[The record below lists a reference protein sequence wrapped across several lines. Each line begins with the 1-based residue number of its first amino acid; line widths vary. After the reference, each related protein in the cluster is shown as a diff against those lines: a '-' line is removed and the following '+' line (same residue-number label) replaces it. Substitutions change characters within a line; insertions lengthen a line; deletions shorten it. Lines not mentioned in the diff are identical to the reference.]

1 MDESEE
7 PPSMADAMMMRGEQL
22 RRLKELWMAEEE
34 EEVVLEDDT
43 DKEDCHVETT
53 TLDYEILEDG
63 KRILRYESYLQHQRY
78 YDDLKHIDCAFIDYG
93 GGLVVE
99 QDKALGK
106 GGLCWDAAFILAEH
120 VSSTEQEL
128 LQSKR
133 VLELGAGTGL
143 CGLLVATLVQC
154 HVDIT
159 DLPALLP
166 LMRRNQ
172 QLNFGG
178 GDSSFVKQHDHT
190 PAPLGTS
197 AASILT
203 WGIPAEYPPDP
214 YDVILG
220 ADVVASLY
228 DPIALAE
235 TMWDLS
241 HSQSVVFLSYKG
253 RLTEPH
259 ELFEKRFRQLFD
271 TVERLKPKSRNN
283 NPHVWVLKATKRRDT
298 NVSG

>member
-1 MDESEE
+1 
-7 PPSMADAMMMRGEQL
+7 MADEMMMRGEQL
-22 RRLKELWMAEEE
+22 RLLKELLMAEEE
-34 EEVVLEDDT
+34 VLEDEELCD
-43 DKEDCHVETT
+43 ETT
-53 TLDYEILEDG
+53 DYEIMEDG
-63 KRILRYESYLQHQRY
+63 RRILRYDSYLEHQRY
-78 YDDLKHIDCAFIDYG
+78 YDDLKHVDCAFIDYG

-120 VSSTEQEL
+120 VSSTEEEL
-128 LQSKR
+128 LQGKR

-143 CGLLVATLVQC
+143 CGLLVASLVQC

-166 LMRRNQ
+166 LMQRNQ

-178 GDSSFVKQHDHT
+178 NRSSLLTDHT
-190 PAPLGTS
+190 PAPLGTA

-203 WGIPAEYPPDP
+203 WGSPAEYPSDP

-241 HSQSVVFLSYKG
+241 HAQSVVYISYKG

-259 ELFEKRFRQLFD
+259 EKFEERFRQLFD
-271 TVERLKPKSRNN
+271 TVERLKPWSRNN
-283 NPHVWVLKATKRRDT
+283 NPHVWVLKATERRDT
-298 NVSG
+298 KVSG